1 MVSLKKKHI
10 QLLYFVLVKIAAA
23 SMASTNGPVSAQG
36 FSNVNQFMLQNLQT
50 LISSNP
56 EFLTGGIP
64 TQLLSQLMN
73 AAAEQPPIKMQPP
86 KMAPNNYQMMYN
98 QQFQQQQEEEE
109 HDDEEMGVAETY
121 ADYWPAKRK
130 LNCNKCFL
138 YSYVNTIYLFV

>member
-1 MVSLKKKHI
+1 
-10 QLLYFVLVKIAAA
+10 
-23 SMASTNGPVSAQG
+23 MATTNGPAGGGAAG

-73 AAAEQPPIKMQPP
+73 SAGEKTQMKMQPP
-86 KMAPNNYQMMYN
+86 KMAPTNYQLLYN
-98 QQFQQQQEEEE
+98 QQFHQQQQQQEEEE

-130 LNCNKCFL
+130 FKTTNSFLFLVLITLNHLNF
-138 YSYVNTIYLFV
+138 S

>member
-1 MVSLKKKHI
+1 M
-10 QLLYFVLVKIAAA
+10 KIAAA
-23 SMASTNGPVSAQG
+23 SMTTTNGPVSAQS

-73 AAAEQPPIKMQPP
+73 AAEQTPAVPAIKMQPP
-86 KMAPNNYQMMYN
+86 KMAQNNYQNLYN

-130 LNCNKCFL
+130 RHLKIVCILFFYC
-138 YSYVNTIYLFV
+138 SYF